1 MRGLA
6 FLWRIRLLD
15 MLQSR
20 IYRWVIIFSVE
31 SKINYLAP
39 AKGETLCAVGRV
51 IRPGRRLSVVVADLF
66 AITEK
71 TQQKIAILQTTM
83 MPVAPEEAQG
93 ARSF

>member
-15 MLQSR
+15 MLLT
-20 IYRWVIIFSVE
+20 VE

-39 AKGETLCAVGRV
+39 AKGDTLCAVGRV

-71 TQQKIAILQTTM
+71 NQQKIAILQTTM